1 MITEMQGK
9 PSPEDKFRARQSRL
23 VAIVMAATIFLW
35 MGMQVLGSW
44 LGLDPRFVFL
54 FDLAAIAAFIWVLVV
69 TWQIWRR
76 QTAGEK

>member
-1 MITEMQGK
+1 MKGMPTQQ
-9 PSPEDKFRARQSRL
+9 DKIAARQSRM
-23 VAIVMAATIFLW
+23 VAIVMAATIILW

-76 QTAGEK
+76 QSAGEK